1 MDADSRLNKITRG
14 GSATGYVRVIR
25 RPQGEFIVKAG
36 TLYYLRVLR
45 PFSEKLL
52 LKISTKILAK
62 L

>member
-36 TLYYLRVLR
+36 TLYILRVLR
-45 PFSEKLL
+45 SFSENGYCK
-52 LKISTKILAK
+52 T
-62 L
+62 